1 MEVSVV
7 IPVYNREKYI
17 VQCIQSALDQQE
29 VREVI
34 VIDDG
39 SSDQSASII
48 SRMAISDPRIKMI
61 HHPGKER
68 KGISASRNLGILKAT
83 SEYLAFLDSDDFY
96 LPKRFELDRNLF
108 DKHPDADGIYGTVEN
123 FADPGGVAE
132 SIREKV
138 NQDFPDLN
146 ILSIPPE
153 SLLKT
158 LMLRKRSYIHLNG
171 LVIKHS
177 ITAGA
182 ILFDTNLEQAEDTDF
197 IIRLAA
203 SKKLYSNESPRI
215 VAKRRYHSQNI
226 ISDKQHA
233 VANRH
238 KMYKKWIKNQFYH
251 ADCYW
256 CRLKISYQYVKLYA
270 KINLGLKRLNLIR
283 LFCVFYFPVF
293 LVKEHKSF
301 L

>member
-7 IPVYNREKYI
+7 IPVYNREQYI
-17 VQCIQSALDQQE
+17 VQCIQSALDQRE

-34 VIDDG
+34 VVDDG

-83 SEYLAFLDSDDFY
+83 SEYLAFLDSDDYY
-96 LPKRFELDRNLF
+96 LPKRFELDTQQFN
-108 DKHPDADGIYGTVEN
+108 KYPDADGIYGTVEN
-123 FADPGGVAE
+123 FSDPGGVAE

-138 NQDFPDLN
+138 HQDFPNLN
-146 ILSIPPE
+146 ILSIPPG
-153 SLLKT
+153 SLLTT
-158 LMLRKRSYIHLNG
+158 LMLRNHGYIHLNG
-171 LVIKHS
+171 LVIKNL
-177 ITAGA
+177 IPADGVW
-182 ILFDTNLEQAEDTDF
+182 FDTDLEQAEDTDF
-197 IIRLAA
+197 IVRLAA
-203 SKKLYSNESPRI
+203 NRKLYSNESTRI
-215 VAKRRYHSQNI
+215 VAKRRYHTHNI
-226 ISDKQHA
+226 IKNRQHA

-238 KMYKKWIKNQFYH
+238 KMYKKWIENQFYN

-256 CRLKISYQYVKLYA
+256 CRLKISYHYIKLFA
-270 KINLGLKRLNLIR
+270 KNILGMKRLSLIR
-283 LFCVFYFPVF
+283 LFCIFYFPVF

-301 L
+301 I